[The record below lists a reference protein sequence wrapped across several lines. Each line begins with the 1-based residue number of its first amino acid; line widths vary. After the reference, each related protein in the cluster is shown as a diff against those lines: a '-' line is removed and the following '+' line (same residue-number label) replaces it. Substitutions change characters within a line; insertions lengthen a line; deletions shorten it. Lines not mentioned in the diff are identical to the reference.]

1 MTPAYAL
8 RRLLELSPLTT
19 AEIRTYT
26 GWPMRKVQH
35 AIEKLRDV
43 GQIRAY
49 RVTGTRRDVYAIA
62 D

>member
-1 MTPAYAL
+1 MTPAYTL

-19 AEIRTYT
+19 AEIVTYT
-26 GWPMRKVQH
+26 GWSMRKVQH
-35 AIEKLRDV
+35 AIEKLRDI

>member
-8 RRLLELSPLTT
+8 RRLLELAPLTSG
-19 AEIRTYT
+19 EIVTYT
-26 GWPMRKVQH
+26 GWSVRKVQH
-35 AIEKLRDV
+35 TIEKLRDV
-43 GQIRAY
+43 GQIRSY